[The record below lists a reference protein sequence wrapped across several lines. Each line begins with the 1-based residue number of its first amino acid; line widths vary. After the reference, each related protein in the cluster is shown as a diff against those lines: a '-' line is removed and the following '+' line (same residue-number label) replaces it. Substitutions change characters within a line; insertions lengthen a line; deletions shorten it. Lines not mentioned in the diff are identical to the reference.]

1 MPPRIA
7 SLLPEPLP
15 LRDGVR
21 VLEIGTGDG
30 TTILQVAVGA
40 REQGVHGELV
50 GLDREPSRA
59 EPFAAAAAK
68 AGVGDLAR
76 FARGNAFQ
84 IAPELGPFDVLLC
97 FECLS
102 QFVFEGLPAS
112 VAPDAVQTRL
122 RDLLA
127 HWCTLLAPGGLLV
140 IADTDRDAAGDANAR
155 GIALFEQERWPLLP
169 SDVVDAALRSAEF
182 DGLQTRS
189 SLRQQN
195 TSRDEMERWMGA
207 GPYRRLPRGNFPP
220 PPFPPRVPQIADGV
234 HELRWRVV
242 QAAARAEPVE
252 CGA

>member
-30 TTILQVAVGA
+30 TTILQVAAWA
-40 REQGVHGELV
+40 RELGVRGELV

-59 EPFAAAAAK
+59 EPFAAAAVK
-68 AGVGDLAR
+68 AGVADLAR
-76 FARGNAFQ
+76 FARGDAFHLP
-84 IAPELGPFDVLLC
+84 PELGRFDLLLC

-102 QFVFEGLPAS
+102 QFVFEGLPAH
-112 VAPDAVQTRL
+112 VNPDAVRARL
-122 RDLLA
+122 GDLLT
-127 HWCTLLAPGGLLV
+127 HWRALLSPGGLLV
-140 IADTDRDAAGDANAR
+140 IADTDRDAEGDANAR

-169 SDVVDAALRSAEF
+169 NDVVDAALRTAGF
-182 DGLQTRS
+182 DSLLARS
-189 SLRQQN
+189 SVRQQN
-195 TSRDEMERWMGA
+195 ASRDEMERSMGA

-220 PPFPPRVPQIADGV
+220 PPFPPRVPQVADGV

-242 QAAARAEPVE
+242 QAAA
-252 CGA
+252 G